1 MKISYNWLNEYVSL
15 DGVTPLELKEK
26 LTLAGIE
33 IEGLDPVASGDNL
46 VIGKVL
52 SVKAHPDSDH
62 LNVCVVNY
70 GEEDVQIVCGA
81 PNVKENQKVIIAK
94 PGANLPGG
102 TIKKGVIRGI
112 ESNGM
117 ICALYELGV
126 DKKHLSEE
134 QLNGIEVL
142 DNDAPIGEEP
152 LKYLG
157 LDDVV
162 LDASLTPNRSDCMS
176 MWGVSKEVGAILR
189 RKATIPYNEN
199 ASKVGSKTNLEIYSK
214 TKNCPVFLGK
224 IVNSVTIKPSPK
236 WMVNYLHAAGVKAIN
251 NVVDISNYVMLE
263 TGQPLHFYDA
273 DKFSKKEITVVD
285 GLTSTITALDGIEYK
300 LEKDDLVITSNN
312 EAIGLAGIM
321 GGDTSKIDYDTK
333 SIIIETALFNHV
345 AIRNTA
351 NRLGLMTEASSRFTK
366 GLEPLA
372 QIKAMDRAVALLV
385 ELADAQGLEETVTVG
400 NPTYEPIKVVETLE
414 HCNNLLG
421 TDFTMDQVK
430 DVLDALDLNVV
441 VDGTTFTCT
450 IPSYRTDLKI
460 REDIDEEIIRLI
472 GFDTLKTTLPKMVA
486 TVGELDEK
494 QKLERLTKTIMKSYG
509 LSEIVTYSL
518 VKEEFVKKGIMS
530 FGDDVCLASPLSD
543 DRKYVRNSL
552 MSSMLECASY
562 NQNRKATNINLFE
575 ISNVYKQEKM
585 QTRLG
590 IVLNG
595 ELQSSR
601 SHKISIKNDFY
612 VIKGLI
618 QAYLEKLGIA
628 SSRITFDKN
637 EDSNF
642 FHPYRSAK
650 VYIQNKLFGT
660 FGEIHPA
667 YAKKLD
673 LSDVIYGEFIMDVL
687 FEIKTSKLKF
697 TTLDKYP
704 SVSRDIALIV
714 DRNLESKKI
723 LDTITKNGG
732 KLIKSL
738 EIFDIYTGEHVD
750 ADKKS
755 VALTI
760 VYQSKEKTL
769 TEAEVSEVH
778 NNILAKLEKEVQ
790 AILRS

>member
-70 GEEDVQIVCGA
+70 GEGDVQIVCGA

-552 MSSMLECASY
+552 MSSMLECTSY